1 MRASESMTKS
11 KETVLLCVVLTLTL
25 LGAGARAE
33 ENERGQV
40 VFELCVQ
47 CHGERGEGDALALA
61 PAIAGLG
68 EWYVKGQLEKFRSG
82 IRGLHADDI
91 AGLRMYP
98 MSQMLQND
106 EDLAAVS
113 AYVANLPPT
122 DPAPTLTG
130 GAAARGKARYATCAG
145 CHGAKAEGVKPLGSA
160 LTRLNDWYL
169 LSSLEKYKAGIRPAD
184 PKRDPQAA
192 VMIGLT
198 AVFPDTQSMKD
209 VIAYIETLRE

>member
-1 MRASESMTKS
+1 
-11 KETVLLCVVLTLTL
+11 
-25 LGAGARAE
+25 
-33 ENERGQV
+33 
-40 VFELCVQ
+40 
-47 CHGERGEGDALALA
+47 
-61 PAIAGLG
+61 LG

-106 EDLAAVS
+106 EDLAAVA
-113 AYVANLPPT
+113 AYVASLPPSN
-122 DPAPTLTG
+122 PAPTLSG
-130 GAAARGKARYATCAG
+130 GDAARGKARYATCAG
-145 CHGAKAEGVKPLGSA
+145 CHGAKAQGVQPLGSA

-184 PKRDPQAA
+184 PARDPQAA